1 MISQPTVERL
11 EREAFRGPF
20 LTVGALLLIIAGLAV
35 VGLAF
40 YWWFDASETAF
51 RVYSNSLEARV
62 AAQPGDPLALDQA
75 DLATRSEWLSILPYQ
90 GLALILAGFGL
101 LLWRWVA
108 AVRLRMTVSALILP
122 SLRSADA
129 LRPPDPNPTQAK
141 EQT

>member
-1 MISQPTVERL
+1 MISRPTVERL

-35 VGLAF
+35 VGLAC
-40 YWWFDASETAF
+40 YWWFDASETAS
-51 RVYSNSLEARV
+51 RIYSSSLEARV
-62 AAQPGDPLALDQA
+62 TDPLALDQA

-129 LRPPDPNPTQAK
+129 LRPPDPNPTQPK